1 MITYVSFG
9 FLQGLSGFIIKAM
22 CNFNKVSLNSIT
34 VKRLEKI
41 LSYKFT
47 SSIPLFIFRLPNWWR
62 LIFLTN
68 VSQGLGR
75 RRRSV
80 SFRPLLGRPAVGS
93 EWSAEAGTRPQIPCS
108 ESRSESPC
116 SPVNSRM
123 PSAQPDSVV
132 GRWPKTGLVTQSPSL
147 PKALVLPGLG
157 VDGRNP
163 KKAWDEMYGQ
173 VGWETQGQKLSWLKR
188 NKGKVFLA
196 YLSLC
201 TEICTCC
208 VTKTLFPPKSL
219 SV

>member
-80 SFRPLLGRPAVGS
+80 SFRPLLGRPAVGC
-93 EWSAEAGTRPQIPCS
+93 EWSSEAGTRPQIPCS

-132 GRWPKTGLVTQSPSL
+132 GRWPKTSPLLFPKSWYCLVWGLMGETLRMPEM
-147 PKALVLPGLG
+147 KCMDRW
-157 VDGRNP
+157 DGRLR
-163 KKAWDEMYGQ
+163 
-173 VGWETQGQKLSWLKR
+173 VR
-188 NKGKVFLA
+188 N
-196 YLSLC
+196 
-201 TEICTCC
+201 
-208 VTKTLFPPKSL
+208 
-219 SV
+219 